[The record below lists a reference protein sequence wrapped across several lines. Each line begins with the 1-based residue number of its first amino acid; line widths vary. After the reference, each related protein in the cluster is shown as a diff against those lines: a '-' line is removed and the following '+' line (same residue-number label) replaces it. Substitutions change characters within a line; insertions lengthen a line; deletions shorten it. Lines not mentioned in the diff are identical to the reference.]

1 MQKSMFTFFEE
12 ETMNIVLSEQLRKLR
27 KEKGNTQEAL
37 AEYLGITM
45 QAVSKW
51 ERNISHS

>member
-37 AEYLGITM
+37 AEHLGITM